1 MKKGVQRLLLTV
13 KEATQMV
20 VTMNHLDER
29 YSRSSG
35 GFESFCTT
43 DILCAF
49 ELPKPLRCSFVLSH
63 LRAGLQKTG

>member
-29 YSRSSG
+29 YLRSSG
-35 GFESFCTT
+35 GFESFCVSGTCCTFCTT

-49 ELPKPLRCSFVLSH
+49 ELPKPLRCKFVL
-63 LRAGLQKTG
+63 